1 MDKSEKLFE
10 RLQSSPH
17 NATFTDLKALLIA
30 EGFHLDRIESS
41 HHVFKKGTVIFVIPM
56 HGKKVKS
63 VYVKRALSI
72 IAAAKK
78 EK

>member
-1 MDKSEKLFE
+1 MDKGEKLFE
-10 RLQSSPH
+10 RLKNSPH
-17 NATFTDLKALLIA
+17 NATFTDLKALLVA
-30 EGFHLDRIESS
+30 EGFHLDRIDGS
-41 HHVFKKGTVIFVIPM
+41 HHVFKKGPVIFVIPA

-72 IAAAKK
+72 IEAAKK